1 MVDENGIIQRNSFE
15 DVISRCFYVGGLYRS
30 DLLTRM
36 YCQRDCPLLVRR
48 AEPSDWER
56 QEYTAQ
62 QVTQFFKICAYRI
75 ENRGAGTEASSS
87 LTIRIEQ

>member
-1 MVDENGIIQRNSFE
+1 MGLFSEIRLRTSSAVASMSAVSIV
-15 DVISRCFYVGGLYRS
+15 VIFLRACIANVTARF
-30 DLLTRM
+30 
-36 YCQRDCPLLVRR
+36 LVRR

-87 LTIRIEQ
+87 LTIRIDQ